1 MVIGRLIFGV
11 GGECMTV
18 AQGALICLWFE
29 GKELCFAFGFCN
41 FIARVGTS
49 VYGKTIM
56 TIAEDFSV
64 GAALLLGF
72 YICCFCLLVALT
84 FACLETKLD
93 GRVNRKKDKD

>member
-1 MVIGRLIFGV
+1 MSVTKLFSNRV
-11 GGECMTV
+11 GQKEWTV
-18 AQGALICLWFE
+18 
-29 GKELCFAFGFCN
+29 FGFCN